1 MAPFKVEPK
10 YEWRLTKLNESIFQ
24 LEESHV
30 TSAKV
35 NFMQT
40 MQIRL
45 ASPALATITDAQHY
59 LLYFLI
65 CYLSTLLLRSLFNK
79 YPTKPTPQLHP
90 PPIPPALPVIGHLH
104 HLTTAHQAISFQNL
118 STKYGPLLNLR
129 LGASRMLLVSSA
141 SMATEIFKT
150 QDLAF
155 ADRPAFAFADELP
168 YGNSGFFGAEY
179 GDYWK

>member
-45 ASPALATITDAQHY
+45 ASPALE
-59 LLYFLI
+59 
-65 CYLSTLLLRSLFNK
+65 LS
-79 YPTKPTPQLHP
+79 
-90 PPIPPALPVIGHLH
+90 
-104 HLTTAHQAISFQNL
+104 
-118 STKYGPLLNLR
+118 
-129 LGASRMLLVSSA
+129 SSV
-141 SMATEIFKT
+141 K
-150 QDLAF
+150 F
-155 ADRPAFAFADELP
+155 A
-168 YGNSGFFGAEY
+168 
-179 GDYWK
+179 KQ